1 MIDLL
6 LVLMAVFW
14 GANYSIVK
22 NVFRE
27 IDPQAFNGLRMSI
40 ASLIFLTVILGV
52 RARASAPRGTTAG
65 SVFYTPAKMTAR
77 DWWALAGLGAVGHC
91 SYQVPASWPASPERA
106 LRTARSC
113 SA

>member
-27 IDPQAFNGLRMSI
+27 IDPQAFQRPPDVDRLFDLPDRHSW
-40 ASLIFLTVILGV
+40 SSV
-52 RARASAPRGTTAG
+52 RVHQRPHGTTAG

-77 DWWALAGLGAVGHC
+77 DWWALAGSSAPSVTAAI
-91 SYQVPASWPASPERA
+91 SDYSDWPASRERA
-106 LRTARSC
+106 
-113 SA
+113 

>member
-1 MIDLL
+1 MRSSHPHLLRVSSLPFPALFPSVIDLL

-40 ASLIFLTVILGV
+40 ASLVFLTVILGV
-52 RARASAPRGTTAG
+52 RARASGG
-65 SVFYTPAKMTAR
+65 
-77 DWWALAGLGAVGHC
+77 G
-91 SYQVPASWPASPERA
+91 ERA
-106 LRTARSC
+106 GRGGCCAAVRRGGGSHQLHRA
-113 SA
+113 